1 MNNLL
6 LSTYVKKMSCSTG
19 SVNAYAS
26 SAAYAG
32 GLVGYNNNTYNIIKI
47 ENCYATGSVVES
59 TASSAYAGGLL
70 GYNYSCEIM
79 NCFST
84 GNITVNASSFAYAGG
99 LVGDNYYSNTIT
111 NCYRYS
117 GQTFYRKRGS
127 TVYNTASN
135 TSGTATTLTNLQS
148 ESFLTG
154 TIKFNKFISEIDL
167 KTHPNNLWV
176 FTENQYPKLY
186 WKAWM
191 TLVKAI
197 LDVL

>member
-1 MNNLL
+1 
-6 LSTYVKKMSCSTG
+6 MSCSTG

-59 TASSAYAGGLL
+59 TASS
-70 GYNYSCEIM
+70 
-79 NCFST
+79 
-84 GNITVNASSFAYAGG
+84 AYAGG